1 MLDTTHLA
9 KDKKI
14 IFAWLLF
21 GIYFLMLIYMMF
33 FGFSRSSFEESSY
46 NLIPFKTIGNYV
58 NNIGHYSARVIMI
71 NLIGNIIVFIPFG
84 LFLSLLIPKLRK
96 SSLLILVFIWLIS
109 SLELLQ
115 FVFSLG
121 SFDIDDILLN
131 TVGAWLGLKVL
142 LTVRMALEN

>member
-1 MLDTTHLA
+1 MSDTIHLT
-9 KDKKI
+9 KDKKL
-14 IFAWLLF
+14 IFGWLLF
-21 GIYFLMLIYMMF
+21 GIYFLMLIYVMF
-33 FGFSRSSFEESSY
+33 FGFSRSTYKEASY

-58 NNIGHYSARVIMI
+58 NSIGYYNASVIMI
-71 NLIGNIIVFIPFG
+71 NLIGNVIVFIPFG

-96 SSLLILVFIWLIS
+96 SSLLIFVFIWLIG

-131 TVGAWLGLKVL
+131 TVGAWLGLKVFL
-142 LTVRMALEN
+142 KVRMALKN